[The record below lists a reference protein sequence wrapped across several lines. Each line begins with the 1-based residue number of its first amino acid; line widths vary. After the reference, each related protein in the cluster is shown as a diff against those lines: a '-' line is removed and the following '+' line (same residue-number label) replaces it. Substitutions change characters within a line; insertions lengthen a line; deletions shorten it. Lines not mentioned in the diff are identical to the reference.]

1 MLKRIGIA
9 FGASLLLTA
18 FTALGRFAWG
28 GPFPPEQMAQVLFA
42 HIPVWA
48 FTPLFRLFGLSSK
61 YWAFAGM
68 VGLHLAVWSCAG
80 GWLLAQGGRTMFV
93 GLVVLLAFTLILLPL
108 GGDGWFGAAL
118 PSGPLGTVLTLVGAV
133 ALYGGVLA
141 LARRGERGGPAAPN
155 RREFLRTAAVAAA
168 ERSDLLLVDT
178 MGRSPQ
184 HREGIQ
190 AIRSVLAAVPDA
202 EVHLVLSATTKR
214 TDLEEILRRYRPL
227 GYDCVVISKLDE
239 AQTLGPIL
247 AAVLDHALP
256 VSYLTT
262 GQEVPDDLEGAVPR
276 RLARWLLNPY
286 VPEGLHACA

>member
-1 MLKRIGIA
+1 MHRILLDVQAGQTPVAGIPAALRWAYRRLCRQEVPTAVAKR
-9 FGASLLLTA
+9 LLLDLPTA
-18 FTALGRFAWG
+18 RRT
-28 GPFPPEQMAQVLFA
+28 GPGE
-42 HIPVWA
+42 
-48 FTPLFRLFGLSSK
+48 G
-61 YWAFAGM
+61 AG
-68 VGLHLAVWSCAG
+68 
-80 GWLLAQGGRTMFV
+80 
-93 GLVVLLAFTLILLPL
+93 
-108 GGDGWFGAAL
+108 
-118 PSGPLGTVLTLVGAV
+118 V
-133 ALYGGVLA
+133 ALEAA
-141 LARRGERGGPAAPN
+141 LARAFRVRVHPQSGRPPRVVALIGPTGVGKTTTIAKLAGQAQRDDGLSVALATLDTYRIGAVTQMRIYADLLGATLHVVRSPD
-155 RREFLRTAAVAAA
+155 ELAAVVAA

-190 AIRSVLAAVPDA
+190 ANRSILAAVPDA

-227 GYDCVVISKLDE
+227 GYDCVLISKLDE

-247 AAVLDHALP
+247 AAVLDHGLP

-286 VPEGLHACA
+286 AAEGLHACA